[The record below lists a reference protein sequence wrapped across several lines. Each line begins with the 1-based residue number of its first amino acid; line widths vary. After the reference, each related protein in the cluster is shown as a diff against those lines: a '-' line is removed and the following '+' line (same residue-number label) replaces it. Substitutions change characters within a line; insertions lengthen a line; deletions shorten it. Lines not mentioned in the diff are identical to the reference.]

1 MTTTNVYG
9 WGRVAGSRAAV
20 ILCVLGLT
28 VSAAAQGPALPPP
41 YPGAML
47 PGAIGSQPLAGGEP
61 MVGFFQSVEIRAPR
75 GALISLAEGGRFP
88 SPQAGPLRVG
98 MLVGQPYRISV
109 INLPSREGLEV
120 FPTIEVVDRLHTPR
134 GQETRFPVIVELTLE
149 DLNLALDG
157 KFVTRVVYLEDP
169 LSALPTRQD
178 PGAQSWF
185 DVRPGTDPG
194 RRASVRGRCRPTTYP
209 SASTSRLRAIMEVD
223 PWQAKPS
230 P

>member
-1 MTTTNVYG
+1 
-9 WGRVAGSRAAV
+9 
-20 ILCVLGLT
+20 
-28 VSAAAQGPALPPP
+28 
-41 YPGAML
+41 
-47 PGAIGSQPLAGGEP
+47 

-185 DVRPGTDPG
+185 DVRPGTDPVAEAKRLG
-194 RRASVRGRCRPTTYP
+194 RPMAIVRMGARVPDVSRGFDPDFLFGCPP
-209 SASTSRLRAIMEVD
+209 LLKLTSPGV
-223 PWQAKPS
+223 QGKQS